1 MKCKNYLFLLILPVL
16 FLFPLK
22 TDARTLSY
30 IYGGTNSGINDL
42 TENNQILDLNSS
54 WNYGNNFFANDN
66 AVFMNT
72 GLYFYAT
79 NLNGNILQVN
89 ADYYVGINVRRPP
102 DSYVDYYY
110 TDYTSGSRNIYT
122 SSNLRCAVNSLYQ
135 SGYDTSSAPD
145 ISNFLIELEEGNYN
159 YGGFQT
165 HYRYHIRFNYKQ
177 LLSSNKN
184 GNSNISCWFNI
195 PSNQLQGQF
204 IGTKDKLNANIGIF
218 AKTNNLSYSVSSD
231 PNTSILNNLVGE
243 QKQTNQKLD
252 ELKEETKKQT
262 EEQKKTND
270 LLESTDTSD
279 AQNKGSNF
287 FKNYSSNSHGLSG
300 IITAPLKFLQGLT
313 GAKCSPLKFQLPFV
327 KEEVELRCMKSI
339 YQEHFGVFYT
349 LWQTITTGLIAY
361 TVCLN
366 FYKKIRDLQ
375 NPNNDKIEVLNL

>member
-30 IYGGTNSGINDL
+30 IYGGTNNGINDL
-42 TENNQILDLNSS
+42 YENKGILNLNQSWVYGTNVFSS
-54 WNYGNNFFANDN
+54 DN

-79 NLNGNILQVN
+79 GLSGNILNVN
-89 ADYYVGINVRRPP
+89 ADYYVGINVYTPV
-102 DSYVDYYY
+102 DSAVEYYYVDY
-110 TDYTSGSRNIYT
+110 TEGSRNIYT
-122 SSNLRCAVNSLYQ
+122 SSNLRCAVAGNYS
-135 SGYDTSSAPD
+135 SGYDSTYAPD
-145 ISNFLIELEEGNYN
+145 ITNFSMTLEKASYN
-159 YGGFQT
+159 VGGFQK
-165 HYRYHIRFNYKQ
+165 HYRYHIKFNYKQ
-177 LLSSNKN
+177 LLSTSKT

-204 IGTKDKLNANIGIF
+204 IGKASKLNARVGLF
-218 AKTNNLSYSVSSD
+218 AKTNVLSYSVSSD
-231 PNTSILNNLVGE
+231 PNTGILNSLVDSSNL
-243 QKQTNQKLD
+243 TNQKLD
-252 ELKEETKKQT
+252 KIEQETKKQT

-287 FKNYSSNSHGLSG
+287 FKNYNSNSHGLSG
-300 IITAPLKFLQGLT
+300 IITVPLKFLQGLT

-327 KEEVELRCMKSI
+327 KKEVELRCMKSI

-349 LWQTITTGLIAY
+349 LWQTITTGLVAY